1 VCREI
6 LIRKERKK
14 KGKSDE
20 EGEIDKEEITI

>member
-6 LIRKERKK
+6 LTEKK
-14 KGKSDE
+14 KKRKSDE